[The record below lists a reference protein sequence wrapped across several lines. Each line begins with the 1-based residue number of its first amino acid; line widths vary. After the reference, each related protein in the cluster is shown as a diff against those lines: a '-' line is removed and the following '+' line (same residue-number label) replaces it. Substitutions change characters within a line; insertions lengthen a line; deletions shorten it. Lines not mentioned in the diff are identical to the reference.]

1 MEEERVVC
9 SRAGMIFSKMTI
21 PNQKIIELSKFHTW
35 MGSDGIA
42 RTMVKPGAEIFLQDA
57 QENTAAVETF
67 FNGEKFP
74 LLVDIREIKSISAEA
89 REHFSLRGRESVV
102 TAYAMMLSS
111 SVSRMIG
118 NFFLSFYNP
127 AVPVKLFDR
136 EEEALVW
143 LKSFI
148 RYQ

>member
-1 MEEERVVC
+1 
-9 SRAGMIFSKMTI
+9 
-21 PNQKIIELSKFHTW
+21 